1 MDDGQIEAKFIPQN
15 AAKANLLWHQHDV
28 AGAHA
33 EALRA
38 YDFEPLNDAVLPVLA
53 AAMVELKL
61 KAELFKCAHKVRN
74 RSFPLCSLDVL
85 LYPHSC

>member
-1 MDDGQIEAKFIPQN
+1 MAVL